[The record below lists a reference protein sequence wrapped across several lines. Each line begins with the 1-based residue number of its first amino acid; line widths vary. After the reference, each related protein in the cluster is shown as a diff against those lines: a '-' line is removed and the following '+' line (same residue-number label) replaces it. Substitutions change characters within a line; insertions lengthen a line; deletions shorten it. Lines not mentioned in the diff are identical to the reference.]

1 MSAQQFGASARDL
14 FNAARDVN
22 VHFSGRAGTASAG
35 GETAA
40 DDACVGTES
49 PSGNGLGDIGW
60 IIALGIVAVLIAW
73 MLFQPSAKSE
83 TVQFPVKTAAWPA
96 QASTPLVLVPVT
108 GWLASCAGQ
117 VVLSPLHCPQ
127 SASSGG
133 DEVSD
138 VHWTLHGDPGD
149 GAVIRYSG
157 GKFWIVGHAVMTVTY
172 NDSGSQWQLDTFGY
186 EATVAWNN
194 GHPALA
200 SPPQAV
206 SLTAGPRVAKH
217 DPDLSWT
224 QLAAVVRAG
233 FRQCAADAVTPLP
246 AQCMSIGPEGRHAAW
261 KLTGD
266 PLLDA
271 TGSFDPATGLIH
283 MTGSY
288 AMTVTYRESFWDTP
302 STAYPSGHYDAIL
315 SLDGT
320 KITLL
325 QIAEAG

>member
-1 MSAQQFGASARDL
+1 MSAQQFGESARDF
-14 FNAARDVN
+14 FNVARDVN
-22 VHFSGRAGTASAG
+22 FNYSQPAGTASAG
-35 GETAA
+35 SETMAE
-40 DDACVGTES
+40 DACVPAES
-49 PSGNGLGDIGW
+49 PDGNGLGVAVW
-60 IIALGIVAVLIAW
+60 IIAIGILAFLLTG
-73 MLFQPSAKSE
+73 LFSQSSAKSGA
-83 TVQFPVKTAAWPA
+83 VQMPARATAWPSL
-96 QASTPLVLVPVT
+96 ASTPLVLAPVT

-157 GKFWIVGHAVMTVTY
+157 GTFWIIGHAVMTVTY
-172 NDSGSQWQLDTFGY
+172 NDSGSQWQLNTFGY
-186 EATVAWNN
+186 EATVTWNN

-206 SLTAGPRVAKH
+206 SLTAGPPVAKH
-217 DPDLSWT
+217 DPDLPWAQVS
-224 QLAAVVRAG
+224 AAVMAG
-233 FRQCAADAVTPLP
+233 FRQCAAGTVTPLP
-246 AQCMSIGPEGRHAAW
+246 AQCMNIGPEGSHAAW
-261 KLTGD
+261 KLIGN

-271 TGSFDPATGLIH
+271 AESFDPATGLIH
-283 MTGSY
+283 VTGSY
-288 AMTVTYRESFWDTP
+288 AMTVAYRESFWDTP
-302 STAYPSGHYDAIL
+302 ATAYPSGHYDAML

-325 QIAEAG
+325 QIAEG